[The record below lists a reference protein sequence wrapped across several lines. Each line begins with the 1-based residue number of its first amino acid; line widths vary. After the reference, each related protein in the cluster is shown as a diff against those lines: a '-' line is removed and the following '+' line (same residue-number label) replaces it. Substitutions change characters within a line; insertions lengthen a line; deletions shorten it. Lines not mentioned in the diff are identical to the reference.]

1 VANSAQQVTVKFFY
15 CDPRKIPNYCE
26 TCNPAPLEDF
36 LEINNTLTEIS
47 KNYTGRVLVIWQNF
61 YSNYTTL
68 TINPEVFNETLE
80 YHAVNN
86 LTGDPEP
93 NSIVIL
99 NEKGNFT
106 AFVGYIGYNFNETNI
121 KQTID
126 AYLAGLEPPGLSSMP
141 LIAVLAGAFSFGL
154 LETLTP
160 CLIILLSFVL
170 SYSIEET
177 THFKEGFLRVITF
190 GTGFIFATVL
200 VFLGFV
206 GLVAASSAVAF
217 QNALMYVVIALAIF
231 FGLDLLGL
239 NISKFLKLEVETKPI
254 IQKLSR
260 KFVFTYTGLIV
271 LGFLFFFL
279 NPCMPLIFGVMLST
293 FQQMLLT
300 FLPLVLILFC
310 LGVMIPFIG
319 IGFLAGSISKLT
331 RSTYRHRYEI
341 RAISGIILMFYA
353 IYFIGYIIRL
363 GFVTTLII
371 DTIAVIPMIAFV
383 VVRSLRSG
391 YIRSSHVK

>member
-1 VANSAQQVTVKFFY
+1 VEWEK
-15 CDPRKIPNYCE
+15 
-26 TCNPAPLEDF
+26 
-36 LEINNTLTEIS
+36 
-47 KNYTGRVLVIWQNF
+47 F
-61 YSNYTTL
+61 YSDPPN
-68 TINPEVFNETLE
+68 TIDPEVYNETMMYNATLLGTP
-80 YHAVNN
+80 V
-86 LTGDPEP
+86 P

-99 NEKGNFT
+99 NGKGNFT
-106 AFVGYIGYNFNETNI
+106 TFVGYIGYGFNETNL

-126 AYLAGLEPPGLSSMP
+126 AYLAGFKPPGLSSMP

-154 LETLTP
+154 LETVTP

-177 THFKEGFLRVITF
+177 THFKQGFLKVITF

-206 GLVAASSAVAF
+206 GLLAASSAVAL
-217 QNALMYVVIALAIF
+217 QNALIYVVIALAIL

-239 NISKFLKLEVETKPI
+239 NIFKLLKLEVKTKPI

-279 NPCMPLIFGVMLST
+279 NPCMPLIFGVMLGT

-300 FLPLVLILFC
+300 FLPLVLVVFC
-310 LGVMIPFIG
+310 LGVMVPFIG

-331 RSTYRHRYEI
+331 RSTYRHRSEI

-353 IYFIGYIIRL
+353 VYFIGYIIRL
-363 GFVTTLII
+363 SFVTTLMI

-383 VVRSLRSG
+383 VARSLRTG
-391 YIRSSHVK
+391 YTRPSRVK